1 MHLPCSKYRSPPPT
15 IVFRVK
21 LEVDQCDSDTCC
33 NHQHHHVYN
42 TENTPQ
48 RIVISSPQRREYII
62 QLHGYGAAFIKQW
75 FKILHCGVNNLLVKL
90 GDRCFPKPFFTNI
103 FILLDIKTKWFCVCD
118 SKSPFLVLKEET
130 IGCKLSGPHYCN
142 PLVKTWGHNMKRFII
157 SVLYKFLTIHQYQ

>member
-75 FKILHCGVNNLLVKL
+75 FKILHCGVNNPLVKL
-90 GDRCFPKPFFTNI
+90 GDCCFQKPFLTNI
-103 FILLDIKTKWFCVCD
+103 FILLDIKTKWYCV
-118 SKSPFLVLKEET
+118 FLVLILGDLET
-130 IGCKLSGPHYCN
+130 IGCKFSGPNYCN
-142 PLVKTWGHNMKRFII
+142 PLVKALSTRHET
-157 SVLYKFLTIHQYQ
+157 LYYSCFVTIHQHQ